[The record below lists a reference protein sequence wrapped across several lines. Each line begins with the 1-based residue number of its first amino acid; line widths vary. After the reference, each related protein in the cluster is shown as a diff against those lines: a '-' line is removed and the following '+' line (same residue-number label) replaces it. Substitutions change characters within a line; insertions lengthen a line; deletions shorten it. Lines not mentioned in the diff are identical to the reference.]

1 LSESTLNHKHV
12 IYDNFVLAN
21 EIEDQYNSK
30 LDLVRFC
37 TVDNSLVGVAGD
49 TKKIHVYRATNGTEK
64 LKMGQGNIKNI
75 EVSYEPEEYKIQL
88 AQNRFPYYDE
98 EVMKDP
104 TVVDVGLRHM
114 ATDMF
119 NTVQADIFAEFN
131 KATLRVST
139 GAANKPIGFDS
150 FVDAVAL
157 LDLENI
163 EDVEIFAFVNPTEMA
178 NLRKTLKDELKYVEA
193 FVRSGY
199 VGTVAGV
206 NIYTKK
212 DAETGTIVLG
222 TKEAVTLFNKKG
234 VEVEQ
239 ERDANT
245 RLNEIYSRKYYLAAL
260 TDATKVVKII
270 RDIPSLISAE
280 INGTPKEGEAASL
293 NIKLDGVPIG
303 DVTYTYKW
311 QIANSEDGDYSD
323 ISNAIGA
330 TYTPESDDVGN
341 WICCIVTAS
350 GNAKGKITT
359 APKQVVSAS

>member
-1 LSESTLNHKHV
+1 LPESTLNHTHV

-49 TKKIHVYRATNGTEK
+49 TKKINVYRATNGTQK
-64 LKMGQGNIKNI
+64 LAMGQGNTKNI
-75 EVSYEPEEYKIQL
+75 EVSYTPEQYTIQL

-98 EVMKDP
+98 EVMVDP
-104 TVVDVGLRHM
+104 MVVPVGLRHM

-131 KATLRVST
+131 KATLRVYT

-157 LDLENI
+157 LNLENI
-163 EDVEIFAFVNPTEMA
+163 EDVEIFAFVNPAEMA
-178 NLRKTLKDELKYVEA
+178 NLRKTLKDDLKYVEA

-260 TDATKVVKII
+260 TDATKAVKII
-270 RDIPSLISAE
+270 RGEEPKYTLTIEETNGVSVTVVIKQGDTTITAEQDGTYKLTNGTYDYTISATGYVTQTGKVVIYDADKTLE
-280 INGTPKEGEAASL
+280 ITMVAS
-293 NIKLDGVPIG
+293 
-303 DVTYTYKW
+303 
-311 QIANSEDGDYSD
+311 
-323 ISNAIGA
+323 
-330 TYTPESDDVGN
+330 
-341 WICCIVTAS
+341 
-350 GNAKGKITT
+350 
-359 APKQVVSAS
+359 

>member
-1 LSESTLNHKHV
+1 MPELTLNHTHT

-64 LKMGQGNIKNI
+64 LEMGQGNALNI
-75 EVSYEPEEYKIQL
+75 EVSYAPEEYKIQL

-98 EVMKDP
+98 EVMVDP
-104 TVVDVGLRHM
+104 MVVPVGLGHM

-119 NTVQADIFAEFN
+119 NTTQADIFAEFN
-131 KATLRVST
+131 KATLRVYT

-157 LDLENI
+157 LNLENL
-163 EDVEIFAFVNPTEMA
+163 EGVEIFAFVNPAEMA
-178 NLRKTLKDELKYVEA
+178 NLRKSLKDNLQYVEA

-206 NIYTKK
+206 NIYTKR

-239 ERDANT
+239 ERDANV

-260 TDATKVVKII
+260 TDATKVVKIVRGEEPEYTLTI
-270 RDIPSLISAE
+270 EETNNVEITVVIKQGDTIMDAENDGTYKLKNGTYDYTISAT
-280 INGTPKEGEAASL
+280 GY
-293 NIKLDGVPIG
+293 
-303 DVTYTYKW
+303 VTQTGKVVIY
-311 QIANSEDGDYSD
+311 
-323 ISNAIGA
+323 
-330 TYTPESDDVGN
+330 DDDK
-341 WICCIVTAS
+341 TL
-350 GNAKGKITT
+350 KITM
-359 APKQVVSAS
+359 VAS

>member
-1 LSESTLNHKHV
+1 MADLNHTHKL
-12 IYDNFVLAN
+12 YDNFVLAN

-49 TKKIHVYRATNGTEK
+49 TKIVHVYSATDGTQK
-64 LKMGQGNIKNI
+64 LAMGQGNTKNI

-119 NTVQADIFAEFN
+119 NTIQDEIFAEFN
-131 KATLRVST
+131 KAILKIYT
-139 GAANKPIGFDS
+139 GGTNKAIEFGH

-157 LDLENI
+157 LDLEDI
-163 EDVEIFAFVNPTEMA
+163 EGVEIFAFVNPTEMA
-178 NLRKTLKDELKYVEA
+178 NLRKTLKDDLQYVEA

-212 DAETGTIVLG
+212 NAKTGEIVVG
-222 TKEAVTLFNKKG
+222 MRDAVTLFNKKG

-270 RDIPSLISAE
+270 RDVPSLISAE
-280 INGTPKEGEAASL
+280 IDGTPKEGQAASL

-311 QIANSEDGDYSD
+311 QKADSKDGNYTD
-323 ISNAIGA
+323 ISNATNA
-330 TYTPESDDVGN
+330 TYTPLSGDAGN
-341 WICCIVTAS
+341 WIRCIVTATA
-350 GNAKGKITT
+350 NAKGEIIT
-359 APKQVVSAS
+359 APKQVE